1 MMDTS
6 KDIDFDNNDQ
16 IRLLTNLRDDI
27 KILLHSHPKG
37 IWFRMLPKVYYMH
50 FNRDIHLDLFAI
62 TNPYLFLDYISDI
75 IKFDLPDNLNE
86 EDFIIELNN
95 DQKQILQTSMQ
106 YMDLKLRRD
115 VLFKMLQNASFEK
128 RGSLLREICV
138 IDEHL
143 KYINHEQEASPSPKI
158 PVHEQ
163 VALRLQK
170 IRSMIDFTLDYLLKT
185 PNEISDNEL
194 IELYDNSDEFIHNL
208 TPLAQRLSLSTK

>member
-1 MMDTS
+1 MDAS
-6 KDIDFDNNDQ
+6 KTIDFDNNDQ

-27 KILLHSHPKG
+27 RILLHSHPKG

-50 FNRDIHLDLFAI
+50 FNRDLHLDLFAI

-86 EDFIIELNN
+86 EDFIIELNK

-115 VLFKMLQNASFEK
+115 VLLKMLQSASSEK
-128 RGSLLREICV
+128 RGSLLREICI

-143 KYINHEQEASPSPKI
+143 KYVNHEKEVSPSPKI
-158 PVHEQ
+158 PTHEQ
-163 VALRLQK
+163 VTLRLQK
-170 IRSMIDFTLDYLLKT
+170 IRSMIDFSLNYLLKT
-185 PNEISDNEL
+185 PNEISDDEL
-194 IELYDNSDEFIHNL
+194 IELYGSSDEFIRNL
-208 TPLAQRLSLSTK
+208 IPLAERLSLSTK